1 MARTTTITDKQILE
15 AARAIFL
22 EEGFGAQTAKIARR
36 AQVSE
41 GSIFKRFPTKEA
53 LFFAALEIDPTP
65 AWHAEIDRRAGTGN
79 CRDNLQAI
87 FLSMLHFFN
96 EMLPRTITALGSLGS
111 MSARPFEGVEHPIF
125 NDERKVQTF
134 LRQEMELG
142 RLHIGDAELLAQ
154 LILGS
159 LTSYIFRAVITGQ
172 TLTEDNLA
180 QLAAGTVDFI
190 WSGIAPDQHRRR
202 T

>member
-36 AQVSE
+36 ANVSE

-53 LFFAALEIDPTP
+53 LFLAALEIDPTP

-79 CRDNLQAI
+79 CRDNLQSI

-96 EMLPRTITALGSLGS
+96 EMLPRTITAQGSLGTL
-111 MSARPFEGVEHPIF
+111 ANRTFEGVEHPIF
-125 NDERKVQTF
+125 NDERKLQTF

-142 RLHIGDAELLAQ
+142 RLHTGDVELLAQ

-172 TLTEDNLA
+172 TLTEDKLA

-190 WSGIAPDQHRRR
+190 WSGIAPD
-202 T
+202 

>member
-1 MARTTTITDKQILE
+1 MTAPELRRD
-15 AARAIFL
+15 AARNRDRILAAARSSFDRDGLDVGVEAI
-22 EEGFGAQTAKIARR
+22 AQR
-36 AQVSE
+36 AGV
-41 GSIFKRFPTKEA
+41 GVGTLYRRFPTKEA
-53 LFFAALEIDPTP
+53 LFLAALEIDPTP

-79 CRDNLQAI
+79 CRDNLQSI

-96 EMLPRTITALGSLGS
+96 EMLPRTITAQGSLGTL
-111 MSARPFEGVEHPIF
+111 ANRTFEGVEHPIF
-125 NDERKVQTF
+125 NDERKLQTF

-142 RLHIGDAELLAQ
+142 RLHTGDVELLAQ

-172 TLTEDNLA
+172 TLTEDKLA

-190 WSGIAPDQHRRR
+190 WSGIAPD
-202 T
+202 